1 MRLDPKAAKDAGEDL
16 SGDEEARPWISEM
29 CVLKRLPDV
38 GWQGYPSANT
48 LLWCGAALAR
58 TIPPLPPQFLCR
70 YGYSFAAA
78 RAGVS
83 HIVTDTFQYRI
94 TSPEVGRGIQ
104 GRWLHWGVHWG
115 AVLGVA
121 LGAAS

>member
-1 MRLDPKAAKDAGEDL
+1 MGRRSWQQLLLGL
-16 SGDEEARPWISEM
+16 W
-29 CVLKRLPDV
+29 KRLPDV

-48 LLWCGAALAR
+48 LLWCRAALAR

-94 TSPEVGRGIQ
+94 TSPEVGHGIQ

-115 AVLGVA
+115 LYWG
-121 LGAAS
+121 LH